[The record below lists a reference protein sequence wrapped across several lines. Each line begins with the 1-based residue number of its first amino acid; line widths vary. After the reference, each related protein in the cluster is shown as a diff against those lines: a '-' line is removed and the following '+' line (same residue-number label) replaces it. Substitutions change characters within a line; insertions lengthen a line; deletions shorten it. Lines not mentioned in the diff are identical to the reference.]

1 MYLGSIDTPV
11 VRGCAAPT
19 LGGAAVERPKIK
31 NDDVP
36 VTSTTK
42 ATKGI
47 VRRVREAVVKMSR
60 SSDVTLQNTAQRIV
74 DGDVPI
80 RFIGDLQLVADPK
93 AVLANARVPPAQ
105 IETLLKTNN
114 LVEIPGSEPAL
125 VPKNG
130 SYRAFERKGV
140 IYIPTEIDDASL
152 YLDII
157 HEVNHALNPVT
168 IAPGTDPGAYL
179 WEEFKAEVRASYVA
193 NFRNIRG
200 QSNRGNVSLR
210 FEMAIEHARQHAVT
224 KGWTTQPGWNPAFL
238 DRIWSWVPD
247 GNLDNHK

>member
-1 MYLGSIDTPV
+1 MYIHVSTHP
-11 VRGCAAPT
+11 RCGCAAST
-19 LGGAAVERPKIK
+19 LGEPTVQRKKIK

-36 VTSTTK
+36 VTSTSK

-47 VRRVREAVVKMSR
+47 VRRVKEAVVKMSR
-60 SSDVTLQNTAQRIV
+60 SSDVTLKNTAQRIV

-80 RFIGDLQLVADPK
+80 RFIGDLQPVADPK
-93 AVLANARVPPAQ
+93 AVLAKAGVPAAQ
-105 IETLLKTNN
+105 IETLLHTNN
-114 LVEIPGSEPAL
+114 LVDIPGSDPAL
-125 VPKNG
+125 VPKKG
-130 SYRAFERKGV
+130 SYRAFERKGT
-140 IYIPTEIDDASL
+140 IYIPTEIDDANL

-168 IAPGTDPGAYL
+168 IDPNKDPGAYL

-193 NFRNIRG
+193 NFRDVRG

-210 FEMAIEHARQHAVT
+210 FEMAIEHARQHAET
-224 KGWTTQPGWNPAFL
+224 KGWTTQPGWDAAFL
-238 DRIWSWVPD
+238 ERIWSWVPN